1 MQKENIFNSEV
12 YHIKSIDVNDKTFS
26 FMVGDEVKTI
36 NAHEFKNMFYP
47 AYCITAHVSQ
57 GCTFETPYT
66 IHDWNHPRMDITAK
80 YVALSRATN
89 IKNIQIKI

>member
-12 YHIKSIDVNDKTFS
+12 YHIESIDMNDKTFS
-26 FMVGDEVKTI
+26 FMVGDELKTMK
-36 NAHEFKNMFYP
+36 AHEFKNMFYP

-57 GCTFETPYT
+57 GCTFETPYI

-89 IKNIQIKI
+89 IKNIQIKM